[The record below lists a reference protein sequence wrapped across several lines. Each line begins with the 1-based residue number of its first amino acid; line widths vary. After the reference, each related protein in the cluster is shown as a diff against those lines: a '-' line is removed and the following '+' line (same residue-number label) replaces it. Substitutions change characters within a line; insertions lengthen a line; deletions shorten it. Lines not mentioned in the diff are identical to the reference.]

1 MIIIKKYYQENNLE
15 KIFTNI
21 PAPIKEIARI
31 LNTEGFQCFL
41 VGGAVRDSIM
51 GFTPKEYDIATNAKP
66 EDVQRIFKYTIPTG
80 IKHGT
85 ILVILDDMHVEI
97 TTFRSDGNYSD
108 GRHPDKVEYTA
119 SIEDDLPR
127 RDLTINAM
135 AYNILDGNLIDMFD
149 GMKDIK
155 NKIIRSVGNPY
166 ERFTEDGLRI
176 MRAIRFATRLNFNI
190 EKETFDAICH
200 STGMLTSIAYERI
213 REEFNGIL
221 ISDNPFR
228 GIELLRKTGILAL
241 IMPELMQGFGVAQN
255 RFHKYDVYYHILHT
269 IQAVEPLETEELT
282 LLVRLAALFHDIAK
296 PMVQKKVSKQEE
308 PVYYNHEVVGANVA
322 KKVMRRLKYSNAEI
336 DFVTLL
342 VRQHMFYY
350 QDEWTDG
357 AVRRFMKAVGIE
369 NIKPLLK
376 LREADR
382 LGSGNRKDKE
392 SKAIPKL
399 LARIDKIIEEENA
412 ITVKDLKI
420 NGNDLMKEF
429 NLKPGPIVGKILN
442 YLLDLI
448 LDEPSLNDKEKLIE
462 KTKLF
467 LESNN
472 LNN

>member
-31 LNTEGFQCFL
+31 LNNESFQCFL

-448 LDEPSLNDKEKLIE
+448 LDEPSLNDKEKLME
-462 KTKLF
+462 KTKIF

>member
-1 MIIIKKYYQENNLE
+1 ME
-15 KIFTNI
+15 KIFTDI

-31 LNTEGFQCFL
+31 LNMEGFQCFL
-41 VGGAVRDSIM
+41 VGGSVRDSIM
-51 GFTPKEYDIATNAKP
+51 GFTPNEYDIATNAKP

-135 AYNILDGNLIDMFD
+135 AYNVLDGTLIDMFD

-176 MRAIRFATRLNFNI
+176 MRAIRFATKLNFNI
-190 EKETFDAICH
+190 EKETFEAICH

-213 REEFNGIL
+213 REEFNRIL

-228 GIELLRKTGILAL
+228 GIELLRKTGILVL
-241 IMPELMQGFGVAQN
+241 IMPELMQGFGVSQN
-255 RFHKYDVYYHILHT
+255 KFHKYDVYYHILHT

-322 KKVMRRLKYSNAEI
+322 KKIMKRLKYSNAEI

-448 LDEPSLNDKEKLIE
+448 LDDPSLNDKEKLME

>member
-1 MIIIKKYYQENNLE
+1 MED
-15 KIFTNI
+15 
-21 PAPIKEIARI
+21 
-31 LNTEGFQCFL
+31 FQCFL
-41 VGGAVRDSIM
+41 VGGSVRDSIM
-51 GFTPKEYDIATNAKP
+51 GFIPTEYDIATNAKP
-66 EDVQRIFKYTIPTG
+66 EEVQRIFKYTIPTG

-135 AYNILDGNLIDMFD
+135 AYNVLDGTLIDMFD

-176 MRAIRFATRLNFNI
+176 MRAIRFATKLNFDI
-190 EKETFDAICH
+190 DKETFEAICR
-200 STGMLTSIAYERI
+200 STGMLASIAYERI

-221 ISDNPFR
+221 VSNNPFR
-228 GIELLRKTGILAL
+228 GLELLRKTGILAL
-241 IMPELMQGFGVAQN
+241 IMPELMQGFGVSQN

-308 PVYYNHEVVGANVA
+308 PVYYNHEVVGACLA
-322 KKVMRRLKYSNAEI
+322 KKIMKRLKYSNAEI

-357 AVRRFMKAVGIE
+357 AVRRFMRAVGVE

-382 LGSGNRKDKE
+382 IGSGNRKDKE

-420 NGNDLMKEF
+420 NGDDLIKEF
-429 NLKPGPIVGKILN
+429 NLKPSPLIGKILN

-448 LDEPSLNDKEKLIE
+448 LDEPNLNNKECLME
-462 KTKLF
+462 KTRLF
-467 LESNN
+467 LENIKN
-472 LNN
+472 EG

>member
-1 MIIIKKYYQENNLE
+1 ME
-15 KIFTNI
+15 KIFTDI
-21 PAPIKEIARI
+21 PAQVKEIARI
-31 LNTEGFQCFL
+31 LNMEGFQCFL
-41 VGGAVRDSIM
+41 VGGSVRDSIM
-51 GFTPKEYDIATNAKP
+51 GFTPKEYDIATDAKP

-85 ILVILDDMHVEI
+85 VLVILDDMHVEI

-108 GRHPDKVEYTA
+108 GRHPDRVEYTA

-135 AYNILDGNLIDMFD
+135 AYNVLDGALIDMFD

-176 MRAIRFATRLNFNI
+176 MRAIRFATKLNFNI
-190 EKETFDAICH
+190 EKETFDAICR
-200 STGMLTSIAYERI
+200 STGMLASIAYERI

-241 IMPELMQGFGVAQN
+241 IMPELMQGFGVSQN
-255 RFHKYDVYYHILHT
+255 KFHKYDVYYHILHT

-322 KKVMRRLKYSNAEI
+322 KKIMKRLKYSNAEI
-336 DFVTLL
+336 DFVALL

-357 AVRRFMKAVGIE
+357 AVRRFMRAVGVE

-399 LARIDKIIEEENA
+399 LARIDKIIKEENA

-429 NLKPGPIVGKILN
+429 NLKPGPIIGKILN

-448 LDEPSLNDKEKLIE
+448 LDEPNLNDKEKLIE
-462 KTKLF
+462 KTRFF

>member
-66 EDVQRIFKYTIPTG
+66 EEVQRIFKYTIPTG

-448 LDEPSLNDKEKLIE
+448 LDEPSLNDKEKLME

>member
-1 MIIIKKYYQENNLE
+1 ME

-51 GFTPKEYDIATNAKP
+51 GFTPKEYDITTNAKP
-66 EDVQRIFKYTIPTG
+66 EEVQRIFKYTIPTG

-448 LDEPSLNDKEKLIE
+448 LDEPSLNDKEKLME
-462 KTKLF
+462 KTKIF

>member
-1 MIIIKKYYQENNLE
+1 ME

-51 GFTPKEYDIATNAKP
+51 GFTPKEYDITTNAKP

-135 AYNILDGNLIDMFD
+135 AYNILDGTLIDMFD

-448 LDEPSLNDKEKLIE
+448 LDEPSLNDKEKLME

>member
-1 MIIIKKYYQENNLE
+1 ME
-15 KIFTNI
+15 KIFTDI

-31 LNTEGFQCFL
+31 LNMEGFQCFL
-41 VGGAVRDSIM
+41 VGGSVRDSIM
-51 GFTPKEYDIATNAKP
+51 GFTPNEYDIATNAKP

-135 AYNILDGNLIDMFD
+135 AYNVLDGTLIDMFD

-176 MRAIRFATRLNFNI
+176 MRAIRFATKLNFNI
-190 EKETFDAICH
+190 EKETFEAICH

-213 REEFNGIL
+213 REEFNRIL

-228 GIELLRKTGILAL
+228 GIELLRKTGILVL
-241 IMPELMQGFGVAQN
+241 IMPELMQGFGVSQN
-255 RFHKYDVYYHILHT
+255 KFHKYDVYYHILHT

-322 KKVMRRLKYSNAEI
+322 KKIMKRLKYSNAEI

-448 LDEPSLNDKEKLIE
+448 LDEPSLNDKEKLME

>member
-1 MIIIKKYYQENNLE
+1 ME

-85 ILVILDDMHVEI
+85 ILVILYDMHVEI

-135 AYNILDGNLIDMFD
+135 AYNISDGNLIDMFD

-448 LDEPSLNDKEKLIE
+448 LDEPSLNDKEKLME
-462 KTKLF
+462 KTKIF

>member
-1 MIIIKKYYQENNLE
+1 MK

-31 LNTEGFQCFL
+31 LNMEDFQCFL
-41 VGGAVRDSIM
+41 VGGSVRDSIM
-51 GFTPKEYDIATNAKP
+51 GFIPTEYDIATNAKP
-66 EDVQRIFKYTIPTG
+66 EEVQRIFKYTIPTG

-135 AYNILDGNLIDMFD
+135 AYNVLDGTLIDMFD

-176 MRAIRFATRLNFNI
+176 MRAIRFATKLNFDI
-190 EKETFDAICH
+190 DKETFEAICR
-200 STGMLTSIAYERI
+200 STGMLASIAYERI

-221 ISDNPFR
+221 VSDNPFR
-228 GIELLRKTGILAL
+228 GLELLRKTGILAL
-241 IMPELMQGFGVAQN
+241 IMPELMQGFGVSQN

-308 PVYYNHEVVGANVA
+308 PVYYNHEVVGACLA
-322 KKVMRRLKYSNAEI
+322 KKIMKRLKYSNAEI

-357 AVRRFMKAVGIE
+357 AVRRFMRAVGVE

-382 LGSGNRKDKE
+382 IGSGNRKDKE

-420 NGNDLMKEF
+420 NGDDLIKEF
-429 NLKPGPIVGKILN
+429 NLKPSPLIGKILN

-448 LDEPSLNDKEKLIE
+448 LDEPNLNNKECLME
-462 KTKLF
+462 KTRLF
-467 LESNN
+467 LENIKN
-472 LNN
+472 EG

>member
-176 MRAIRFATRLNFNI
+176 MRAIRFATRLDFNI

-448 LDEPSLNDKEKLIE
+448 LDEPSLNDKEKLME
-462 KTKLF
+462 KTKIF

>member
-1 MIIIKKYYQENNLE
+1 ME

-51 GFTPKEYDIATNAKP
+51 GFTPKEYDITTNAKP
-66 EDVQRIFKYTIPTG
+66 EEVQRIFKYTIPTG

-448 LDEPSLNDKEKLIE
+448 LDEPSLNDKEKLME

>member
-1 MIIIKKYYQENNLE
+1 ME
-15 KIFTNI
+15 KIFTDI

-31 LNTEGFQCFL
+31 LNMEGFQCFL
-41 VGGAVRDSIM
+41 VGGSVRDSIM
-51 GFTPKEYDIATNAKP
+51 GFTPNEYDIATNAKP

-135 AYNILDGNLIDMFD
+135 AYNVLDGTLIDMFD

-176 MRAIRFATRLNFNI
+176 MRAIRFATKLNFNI
-190 EKETFDAICH
+190 EKETFEAICH

-228 GIELLRKTGILAL
+228 GVELLRKTGILAL
-241 IMPELMQGFGVAQN
+241 IMPELMQGFGVSQN

-322 KKVMRRLKYSNAEI
+322 KKIMKRLKYSNAEI

-448 LDEPSLNDKEKLIE
+448 LDEPSLNDKEKLME

>member
-1 MIIIKKYYQENNLE
+1 ME
-15 KIFTNI
+15 KIFTDI
-21 PAPIKEIARI
+21 PAQVKEIARI
-31 LNTEGFQCFL
+31 LNMEGVQCFL
-41 VGGAVRDSIM
+41 VGGSVRDSIM
-51 GFTPKEYDIATNAKP
+51 GFTPKEYDIATDAKP

-85 ILVILDDMHVEI
+85 VLVILDDMHVEI

-108 GRHPDKVEYTA
+108 GRHPDRVEYTA

-135 AYNILDGNLIDMFD
+135 AYNVLDGALIDMFD

-176 MRAIRFATRLNFNI
+176 MRAIRFATKLNFNI
-190 EKETFDAICH
+190 EKETFDAICR
-200 STGMLTSIAYERI
+200 STGMLASIAYERI

-241 IMPELMQGFGVAQN
+241 IMPELMQGFGVSQN
-255 RFHKYDVYYHILHT
+255 KFHKYDVYYHILHT

-322 KKVMRRLKYSNAEI
+322 KKIMKRLKYSNAEI
-336 DFVTLL
+336 DFVALL

-357 AVRRFMKAVGIE
+357 AVRRFMRAVGIE

-399 LARIDKIIEEENA
+399 LARIDKIIKEENA

-429 NLKPGPIVGKILN
+429 NLKPGPIIGKILN

-448 LDEPSLNDKEKLIE
+448 LDEPNLNDKEKLIE
-462 KTKLF
+462 KTRFF

>member
-1 MIIIKKYYQENNLE
+1 MD

-21 PAPIKEIARI
+21 PAPIKKIARI

-135 AYNILDGNLIDMFD
+135 AYNISDGNLIDMFD

-448 LDEPSLNDKEKLIE
+448 LDEPSLNDKEKLME

>member
-1 MIIIKKYYQENNLE
+1 MD
-15 KIFTNI
+15 KIFADI
-21 PAPIKEIARI
+21 PAPIKEIAII

-41 VGGAVRDSIM
+41 VGGSVRDSIM
-51 GFTPKEYDIATNAKP
+51 GFTPKEYDIATDAKP

-85 ILVILDDMHVEI
+85 ILVILDDMQVEI

-135 AYNILDGNLIDMFD
+135 AYNVLDGNLIDMFD

-176 MRAIRFATRLNFNI
+176 MRAIRFATKLNFNI
-190 EKETFDAICH
+190 EKETFEAICH

-322 KKVMRRLKYSNAEI
+322 KKIMKRLKYSNAEI

-357 AVRRFMKAVGIE
+357 AVRRFMKAVGVE

-420 NGNDLMKEF
+420 NGNDLMQEF

-448 LDEPSLNDKEKLIE
+448 LDEPSLNDKEKLME
-462 KTKLF
+462 KTRIF

>member
-1 MIIIKKYYQENNLE
+1 MD

-31 LNTEGFQCFL
+31 LNTESFQCFL

-269 IQAVEPLETEELT
+269 IQSVEPLETEEMT

-448 LDEPSLNDKEKLIE
+448 LDEPSLNDKEKLME

>member
-1 MIIIKKYYQENNLE
+1 ME
-15 KIFTNI
+15 KIFADI
-21 PAPIKEIARI
+21 PAPIKEIAII

-41 VGGAVRDSIM
+41 VGGSVRDSIM
-51 GFTPKEYDIATNAKP
+51 GFTPKEYDIATDAKP

-85 ILVILDDMHVEI
+85 ILVILDDMQVEI

-135 AYNILDGNLIDMFD
+135 AYNVLDGNLIDMFD

-155 NKIIRSVGNPY
+155 NKIVRSVGNPY

-176 MRAIRFATRLNFNI
+176 MRAIRFATKLNFNI
-190 EKETFDAICH
+190 EKETFEAICH

-322 KKVMRRLKYSNAEI
+322 KKIMKRLKYSNAEI

-357 AVRRFMKAVGIE
+357 AVRRFMRAVGVE

-420 NGNDLMKEF
+420 NGNDLMQEF

-448 LDEPSLNDKEKLIE
+448 LDEPSLNDKEKLME
-462 KTKLF
+462 KTRIF

>member
-1 MIIIKKYYQENNLE
+1 ME
-15 KIFTNI
+15 KIFTDI
-21 PAPIKEIARI
+21 PAQVKEIARI
-31 LNTEGFQCFL
+31 LNMEGFQCFL
-41 VGGAVRDSIM
+41 VGGSVRDSIM
-51 GFTPKEYDIATNAKP
+51 GFTPKEYDIATDAKP

-85 ILVILDDMHVEI
+85 VLVILDDMHVEI

-108 GRHPDKVEYTA
+108 GRHPDRVEYTA

-135 AYNILDGNLIDMFD
+135 AYNVLDGALIDMFD

-155 NKIIRSVGNPY
+155 NKMIRSVGNPY

-176 MRAIRFATRLNFNI
+176 MRAIRFATKLNFNI
-190 EKETFDAICH
+190 EKETFDAICR
-200 STGMLTSIAYERI
+200 STGMLASIAYERI

-241 IMPELMQGFGVAQN
+241 IMPELMQGFGVSQN
-255 RFHKYDVYYHILHT
+255 KFHKYDVYYHILHT

-322 KKVMRRLKYSNAEI
+322 KKIMKRLKYSNAEI
-336 DFVTLL
+336 DFVALL

-357 AVRRFMKAVGIE
+357 AVRRFMRAVGIE

-382 LGSGNRKDKE
+382 LGSGNRKDKK

-399 LARIDKIIEEENA
+399 LARIDKIIKEENA

-429 NLKPGPIVGKILN
+429 NLKPGPIIGKILN

-448 LDEPSLNDKEKLIE
+448 LDEPNLNDKEKLIE
-462 KTKLF
+462 KTRFF

>member
-1 MIIIKKYYQENNLE
+1 M
-15 KIFTNI
+15 
-21 PAPIKEIARI
+21 PAPIKEIAII

-41 VGGAVRDSIM
+41 VGGSVRDSIM

-85 ILVILDDMHVEI
+85 ILVILDDMQVEI

-108 GRHPDKVEYTA
+108 GRHPDRVEYTA

-135 AYNILDGNLIDMFD
+135 AYNVLDGTLIDMFD

-241 IMPELMQGFGVAQN
+241 IMPELMQGFGVSQN

-322 KKVMRRLKYSNAEI
+322 KKIMKRLKYSNAEI

-357 AVRRFMKAVGIE
+357 AVRRFMRAVGVE

-448 LDEPSLNDKEKLIE
+448 LDEPSLNDKEKLME
-462 KTKLF
+462 KTRIF

>member
-135 AYNILDGNLIDMFD
+135 AYNISDGNLIDMFD

-448 LDEPSLNDKEKLIE
+448 LDEPSLNDKEKLME

>member
-1 MIIIKKYYQENNLE
+1 ME
-15 KIFTNI
+15 KIFTDI

-31 LNTEGFQCFL
+31 LNMEGFQCFL
-41 VGGAVRDSIM
+41 VGGSVRDSIM
-51 GFTPKEYDIATNAKP
+51 GFTPNEYDIATNAKP

-135 AYNILDGNLIDMFD
+135 AYNVLDGTLIDMFD

-176 MRAIRFATRLNFNI
+176 MRAIRFATKLNFNI
-190 EKETFDAICH
+190 EKETFEAICH

-241 IMPELMQGFGVAQN
+241 IMPELMQGFGVSQN
-255 RFHKYDVYYHILHT
+255 KFHKYDVYYHILHT

-322 KKVMRRLKYSNAEI
+322 KKIMKRLKYSNAEI

-448 LDEPSLNDKEKLIE
+448 LDEPSLNDKEKLME

>member
-1 MIIIKKYYQENNLE
+1 MK
-15 KIFTNI
+15 KIFTDI
-21 PAPIKEIARI
+21 PHPIKEIARI
-31 LNTEGFQCFL
+31 LYVEGFQCFL

-51 GFTPKEYDIATNAKP
+51 GITPHEYDITTDAKP

-85 ILVILDDMHVEI
+85 ILVIIENMHVEI

-108 GRHPDKVEYTA
+108 GRHPDNVEYA
-119 SIEDDLPR
+119 SSIEEDLPR

-135 AYNILDGNLIDMFD
+135 AYNVLDGTLIDMFD

-155 NKIIRSVGNPY
+155 RKIVKSVGNPY
-166 ERFTEDGLRI
+166 ERFREDGLRI
-176 MRAIRFATRLNFNI
+176 MRAIRFATKLNFDI
-190 EKETFDAICH
+190 EKETLDAITH
-200 STGMLTSIAYERI
+200 STGMLTSIAAERI

-221 ISDNPFR
+221 LSKNPFR
-228 GIELLRKTGILAL
+228 GLELLRKTGVLSL
-241 IMPELMQGFGVAQN
+241 IIPELMQGFGVNQN
-255 RFHKYDVYYHILHT
+255 KFHKYDVYYHILHT
-269 IQAVEPLETEELT
+269 VQSVEPLETEELT

-296 PMVQKKVSKQEE
+296 PMVQKKVSKQDD

-322 KKVMRRLKYSNAEI
+322 KKIMKRLKYSNYEI

-357 AVRRFMKAVGIE
+357 AVRRFMRAIGVD
-369 NIKPLLK
+369 NIKPLLR

-399 LARIDKIIEEENA
+399 LSRIDKIIEEENA

-420 NGNDLMKEF
+420 DGNDLINEF
-429 NLKPGPIVGKILN
+429 NLSPGPIIGKILN

-448 LDEPSLNDKEKLIE
+448 LDEPDLNNREFLIE
-462 KTKLF
+462 KTKNF
-467 LESNN
+467 LETNN
-472 LNN
+472 IKNGV

>member
-135 AYNILDGNLIDMFD
+135 AYNILDGTLIDMFD

-176 MRAIRFATRLNFNI
+176 MRAIRFATKLNFNI

-269 IQAVEPLETEELT
+269 IQAVELLETEELT

-448 LDEPSLNDKEKLIE
+448 LDEPSLNDKEKLME